1 LRKNCLAGFGN
12 FSKAAESER
21 LTNAIGKDKMVELNP
36 QHMIE
41 EIQDN
46 IKTGD
51 AMKTQLVLSHLGEVD
66 RKTQN
71 RLIYEL
77 TRGDVA
83 FSIPQL
89 LYLLADY
96 STLAAEL
103 PIIKETLISQLLA
116 YPELLSGLL
125 RNPKVKGKEYLIQ
138 IAGEL
143 RSDDTTL
150 ALMDMVAESQDE
162 AEIKLVLETLGLIG
176 DPEAI
181 NLLTDYLYAA
191 NRELIIAAV
200 QALGQV
206 GTPTAMHRLAE
217 RMGTDNELDFMIL
230 SIFADVQ
237 DQISLE
243 KLNETL
249 RSHYAHMRTYAKQE
263 IVRIGAKAVPNLIE
277 NLLND
282 DPDFQIHTLNVMGD
296 IGDESSIMPIRKLL
310 GRDPKS
316 ANVRFAAYEALALLP
331 LRKGAYTLTAGLTDK
346 EDHVCIAAARAID
359 RNYSDILVAGIKN
372 LLMEKDDD
380 ARHITKIIVNG
391 QVDKIF
397 MSMADEPYF
406 QEMAM
411 IYLPHAHQDIRSHYH
426 KLLKDAG
433 MEEFARK
440 LVGTEEASVKQK
452 VVAVDDSRMI
462 LNIYKATL
470 HELGYDP
477 VLFEFPA
484 SALEWLE
491 KEKPAMVLT
500 DLNMPEITGVE
511 LTAKIR
517 GKYAVNELPVI
528 MVTTQNEANDNK
540 AAFAAGV
547 NKIIQKP
554 FNAASLKAAMAEFI

>member
-1 LRKNCLAGFGN
+1 
-12 FSKAAESER
+12 
-21 LTNAIGKDKMVELNP
+21 MVDLNP

-51 AMKTQLVLSHLGEVD
+51 AMKTRLVLAHIGDVD
-66 RKTQN
+66 KKIQN

-77 TRGDVA
+77 TRGEVS

-89 LYLLADY
+89 LYLLDEHAE
-96 STLAAEL
+96 LAATL

-116 YPELLSGLL
+116 YPELLSDFLANSKIG
-125 RNPKVKGKEYLIQ
+125 GKQYLIQ

-143 RSDDTTL
+143 RSDDTTQ
-150 ALMDMVAESQDE
+150 ALMELIAQSHDE
-162 AEIKLVLETLGLIG
+162 AEIKLILETLGLIG

-191 NRELIIAAV
+191 NRDLIIAAIH
-200 QALGQV
+200 ALGQV
-206 GTPTAMHRLAE
+206 GTPSAMHRLAE
-217 RMGTDNELDFMIL
+217 RMGTDNEIDFMIL

-237 DQISLE
+237 DQVSLE

-249 RSHYAHMRTYAKQE
+249 RSHYAHMRIYAKQE

-277 NLLND
+277 NLLHE
-282 DPDFQIHTLNVMGD
+282 DPDFQIHTLNVLGD
-296 IGDESSIMPIRKLL
+296 IGDESAIMPIRKLL
-310 GRDPKS
+310 GREPKS

-359 RNYSDILVAGIKN
+359 RNYSEILIAGIKN

-397 MSMADEPYF
+397 MSVADEPYF

-411 IYLPHAHQDIRSHYH
+411 VYLPHAHQDIRQHYH
-426 KLLKDAG
+426 VLLKQAG
-433 MEEFARK
+433 LDDFAAK
-440 LVGTEEASVKQK
+440 LVGNNEEVGRRK

-470 HELGYDP
+470 HELNYEP

-484 SALEWLE
+484 SALEWLA

-500 DLNMPEITGVE
+500 DLNMPEITGVQ
-511 LTAKIR
+511 LAAKIR
-517 GKYAVNELPVI
+517 ERYSATELPVI
-528 MVTTQNEANDNK
+528 MVTTQNEVQDNK
-540 AAFAAGV
+540 AALAAGV

-554 FNAASLKAAMAEFI
+554 FNAESLKAAMDEFI

>member
-1 LRKNCLAGFGN
+1 
-12 FSKAAESER
+12 
-21 LTNAIGKDKMVELNP
+21 MVELSS

-66 RKTQN
+66 KKTQN

-77 TRGDVA
+77 TRGEVS

-96 STLAAEL
+96 PVLAAEL

-116 YPELLSGLL
+116 YPELLSGFLAD
-125 RNPKVKGKEYLIQ
+125 PKIKGKQYLIQ

-143 RSDDTTL
+143 RADDSTL
-150 ALMDMVAESQDE
+150 ALMELVAGSQDE
-162 AEIKLVLETLGLIG
+162 AEIKLILETIGLIG

-181 NLLTDYLYAA
+181 NVLTDYLYAA
-191 NRELIIAAV
+191 NRDLIITAV

-237 DQISLE
+237 DQVSLE

-263 IVRIGAKAVPNLIE
+263 IIRIGAKAVPNLIE
-277 NLLND
+277 NLLHD
-282 DPDFQIHTLNVMGD
+282 DPDFQIHTLNVLGD
-296 IGDESSIMPIRKLL
+296 IGDESAIMPIRKLL
-310 GRDPKS
+310 GREPKS
-316 ANVRFAAYEALALLP
+316 ANVRFAAYETLALLP
-331 LRKGAYTLTAGLTDK
+331 LRKGAYTLTVGLTDK
-346 EDHVCIAAARAID
+346 EDHVCIAAARAIE
-359 RNYSDILVAGIKN
+359 RNYSEIMVAGIKN
-372 LLMEKDDD
+372 LLMEKDDE

-397 MSMADEPYF
+397 MSLADEPYF

-411 IYLPHAHQDIRSHYH
+411 VYLPHAHQDIRNHYH
-426 KLLKDAG
+426 ELLKKSG
-433 MEEFARK
+433 MDDFARL
-440 LVGTEEASVKQK
+440 LVGTEEKSEKVK

-484 SALEWLE
+484 SALEWLA

-500 DLNMPEITGVE
+500 DLNMPEITGVG
-511 LTAKIR
+511 LTERIR
-517 GKYAVNELPVI
+517 ERYSATELPVI
-528 MVTTQNEANDNK
+528 MVTTQNEAQDNK
-540 AAFAAGV
+540 AAYAAGV

>member
-1 LRKNCLAGFGN
+1 
-12 FSKAAESER
+12 
-21 LTNAIGKDKMVELNP
+21 MVGLST

-66 RKTQN
+66 KKTQN

-77 TRGDVA
+77 TRGEVS

-96 STLAAEL
+96 PVLATEL

-116 YPELLSGLL
+116 YPELLSGFLG
-125 RNPKVKGKEYLIQ
+125 NPEIKGKQYLIQ
-138 IAGEL
+138 LAGEL
-143 RSDDTTL
+143 RSDDSTL
-150 ALMDMVAESQDE
+150 ALMALVAGSQDE

-181 NLLTDYLYAA
+181 NVLTDYLYAA
-191 NRELIIAAV
+191 NRDLIVTAV

-237 DQISLE
+237 DQVSLE

-277 NLLND
+277 NLLHD
-282 DPDFQIHTLNVMGD
+282 DPDFQIHTLNVLGD
-296 IGDESSIMPIRKLL
+296 IGDESAIMPIRKLL

-316 ANVRFAAYEALALLP
+316 ANVRFAAYETLALLP
-331 LRKGAYTLTAGLTDK
+331 LRKGAYTLTVGLTDK
-346 EDHVCIAAARAID
+346 EDHVCIAAARAIE
-359 RNYSDILVAGIKN
+359 RNYSEIMVAGIKN
-372 LLMEKDDD
+372 LLMEKDDE

-397 MSMADEPYF
+397 MSLADEPYF

-411 IYLPHAHQDIRSHYH
+411 VYLPHAHQDVRNHYH
-426 KLLKDAG
+426 ELLKKVG
-433 MEEFARK
+433 MDEFAGL
-440 LVGTEEASVKQK
+440 LVGTEEKKVKQK

-484 SALEWLE
+484 SALEWLA

-500 DLNMPEITGVE
+500 DLNMPEITGVG
-511 LTAKIR
+511 LTERIR
-517 GKYAVNELPVI
+517 ARYSVAELPVI
-528 MVTTQNEANDNK
+528 MVTTQNEAQDNK
-540 AAFAAGV
+540 AALAAGV

-554 FNAASLKAAMAEFI
+554 FNAASLKAAMAEFLA

>member
-1 LRKNCLAGFGN
+1 
-12 FSKAAESER
+12 
-21 LTNAIGKDKMVELNP
+21 MVDLNP

-51 AMKTQLVLSHLGEVD
+51 AMKTQLVLSHLGDVD
-66 RKTQN
+66 KKTQN

-77 TRGDVA
+77 TRGEVS

-96 STLAAEL
+96 GVLAAEL

-116 YPELLSGLL
+116 YPELLSGFLT
-125 RNPKVKGKEYLIQ
+125 NPKIKGKQYLIQ

-143 RSDDTTL
+143 RSEDSTL
-150 ALMDMVAESQDE
+150 ALMELVAGSQDE
-162 AEIKLVLETLGLIG
+162 AEIKLILETLGLIG

-191 NRELIIAAV
+191 NRDLIIAAV

-237 DQISLE
+237 DQVSLE

-277 NLLND
+277 NLLRD
-282 DPDFQIHTLNVMGD
+282 DDADFQIHTLNVLGD
-296 IGDESSIMPIRKLL
+296 IGDESAIMSIRKLL

-346 EDHVCIAAARAID
+346 EDHVCMAAARAID

-397 MSMADEPYF
+397 MSLAGEAYF

-411 IYLPHAHQDIRSHYH
+411 IYLPHAHQDIRQHYH
-426 KLLKDAG
+426 ALLKDAG
-433 MEEFARK
+433 MDDFARL
-440 LVGTEEASVKQK
+440 LVGTEEESVKRK

-470 HELGYDP
+470 HELGYEP

-500 DLNMPEITGVE
+500 DLNMPEITGVD

-517 GKYAVNELPVI
+517 KKYSPAELPVI
-528 MVTTQNEANDNK
+528 MVTTQNEAQDNK

-547 NKIIQKP
+547 SKILQKP

>member
-1 LRKNCLAGFGN
+1 
-12 FSKAAESER
+12 
-21 LTNAIGKDKMVELNP
+21 MVELNI

-46 IKTGD
+46 IRTGD
-51 AMKTQLVLSHLGEVD
+51 AVKTQMVLRHLAEVD
-66 RKTQN
+66 KKTQN

-77 TRGDVA
+77 TRGEVS
-83 FSIPQL
+83 FSIPLL

-96 STLAAEL
+96 SELAAEL
-103 PIIKETLISQLLA
+103 PIIQETLISQLLA
-116 YPELLSGLL
+116 YPELLTGYLVD
-125 RNPKVKGKEYLIQ
+125 PKIKGKQYLIKL
-138 IAGEL
+138 AGEL
-143 RSDDTTL
+143 RADDATL
-150 ALMDMVAESQDE
+150 ALMDLVAGSEDE

-181 NLLTDYLYAA
+181 NVLTDYLYAA
-191 NRELIIAAV
+191 NRDLIITAV

-217 RMGTDNELDFMIL
+217 RMGTDNEIDFMIL

-237 DQISLE
+237 DQVSLE

-263 IVRIGAKAVPNLIE
+263 IIRIGPKVVPHLLE
-277 NLLND
+277 NLLYD
-282 DPDFQIHTLNVMGD
+282 DPDFQIHTLNVLGD
-296 IGDESSIMPIRKLL
+296 IGDESAIMPIRKLL

-316 ANVRFAAYEALALLP
+316 ANVRFAAYETLALLP
-331 LRKGAYTLTAGLTDK
+331 LRKGAYTLTVGLTDK
-346 EDHVCIAAARAID
+346 EDHVCIAAARAIEQ
-359 RNYSDILVAGIKN
+359 NYSEIMVAGIKN
-372 LLMEKDDD
+372 LLMEKDDE
-380 ARHITKIIVNG
+380 AHHITKIIVNG

-397 MSMADEPYF
+397 MSLAEEPYF

-411 IYLPHAHQDIRSHYH
+411 VYLPHAHHDIRKHYYE
-426 KLLKDAG
+426 LLKNAG
-433 MEEFARK
+433 MDEFAIL
-440 LVGTEEASVKQK
+440 LVGTEDITVKRK
-452 VVAVDDSRMI
+452 VMAVDDSRMI

-491 KEKPAMVLT
+491 KEKPALVLT
-500 DLNMPEITGVE
+500 DLNMPEITGVG
-511 LTAKIR
+511 LTVKIR
-517 GKYAVNELPVI
+517 EKYSAAELPVI
-528 MVTTQNEANDNK
+528 MVTTQNEAQDNK
-540 AAFAAGV
+540 AAYSAGV

>member
-1 LRKNCLAGFGN
+1 
-12 FSKAAESER
+12 
-21 LTNAIGKDKMVELNP
+21 MVDLNP

-51 AMKTQLVLSHLGEVD
+51 AMKTRLVLAHIGDVD
-66 RKTQN
+66 KKIQN

-77 TRGDVA
+77 TRGEVS

-89 LYLLADY
+89 LYLLDEHAEM
-96 STLAAEL
+96 AATL

-116 YPELLSGLL
+116 YPELLSDFLA
-125 RNPKVKGKEYLIQ
+125 NPKISGKQYLIQ

-143 RSDDTTL
+143 RSDDTTQ
-150 ALMDMVAESQDE
+150 ALMDLIAQSHDE
-162 AEIKLVLETLGLIG
+162 AEIKLILETLGLIG

-191 NRELIIAAV
+191 NRDLIIAAIH
-200 QALGQV
+200 ALGQV
-206 GTPTAMHRLAE
+206 GTPSAMHRLAE
-217 RMGTDNELDFMIL
+217 RMGTDNEIDFMIL

-237 DQISLE
+237 DQVSLE

-249 RSHYAHMRTYAKQE
+249 RSHYAHMRIYAKQE

-277 NLLND
+277 NLLHE
-282 DPDFQIHTLNVMGD
+282 DPDFQIHTLNVLGE
-296 IGDESSIMPIRKLL
+296 IGDESAIMPIRKLL
-310 GRDPKS
+310 GREPKS

-359 RNYSDILVAGIKN
+359 RNYSEILIAGIKN

-397 MSMADEPYF
+397 MSVADEPYF

-411 IYLPHAHQDIRSHYH
+411 VYLPHAHQDIRQHYH
-426 KLLKDAG
+426 VLLKQAG
-433 MEEFARK
+433 LDDFAAK
-440 LVGTEEASVKQK
+440 LVGNNEEVGRRK

-470 HELGYDP
+470 HELNYEP

-484 SALEWLE
+484 SALEWLA

-500 DLNMPEITGVE
+500 DLNMPEITGVQ
-511 LTAKIR
+511 LAAKIR
-517 GKYAVNELPVI
+517 EIYSATELPVI
-528 MVTTQNEANDNK
+528 MVTTQNEVQDNK
-540 AAFAAGV
+540 AALAAGV

-554 FNAASLKAAMAEFI
+554 FNAESLKAAMDEFI